1 MRRPQFRCH
10 DYAFELTG
18 DPQIV
23 STLEALLADLT
34 TSDAADP
41 HTWDIETFKAHA
53 RVVVDGTDAGD
64 WVLRELLPP
73 NVISTLTVTVIAAHP
88 TTLHLHA
95 GAVVVDGHT
104 VLVVAP
110 SGSGKSTLTCAL
122 IAAGAEYRTDEVV
135 AVDPD
140 GRGVTTYPKPLS
152 VKATG
157 IDAVERLTGMT
168 CPHRDRS
175 WHFPASAIGS
185 LAKGDDAP
193 VTTIAFNSH
202 QPSQPALV
210 EPLHRATAVRLI
222 LADSQDAVVI
232 GPESL
237 VAAAGLT
244 RSAHCLRAT
253 GGDAAEIARAVLD
266 AHRTTVLPGVVE
278 SVPAPGGSASLA
290 RAADV
295 QSVVVDGRA
304 VLYTPE
310 PHRVVEL
317 NESQTVWWLLLD
329 GTPFDQIVDEVV
341 RETGSAWSDVAAAGR
356 TFVAGLRSLGVLRDP

>member
-18 DPQIV
+18 DPEIV
-23 STLEALLADLT
+23 SRLEAMFADLA
-34 TSDAADP
+34 TSETDDP
-41 HTWDIETFKAHA
+41 HVWDIETFQAHA
-53 RVVVDGTDAGD
+53 RVVVDGTDVGEWLVRD
-64 WVLRELLPP
+64 LLPA
-73 NVISTLTVTVIAAHP
+73 NAISTLTVSVIAAHP

-95 GAVVVDGHT
+95 GAVVVDGAT
-104 VLVVAP
+104 VLLVAP
-110 SGSGKSTLTCAL
+110 SGSGKSTLTCGL
-122 IAAGAEYRTDEVV
+122 VAAGAEYRTDEVV

-140 GRGVTTYPKPLS
+140 GRGITTYPKPIS
-152 VKATG
+152 VKASG
-157 IDAVERLTGMT
+157 IAPVEHLTGTT

-175 WHFPASAIGS
+175 WHFPASTIGS
-185 LAKGDDAP
+185 VAAGGDAP

-202 QPSQPALV
+202 EPSQPASV

-237 VAAAGLT
+237 MSAAGLA
-244 RSAHCLRAT
+244 RSANCLRVR
-253 GGDAAEIARAVLD
+253 GGDAAEVARAILD
-266 AHRTTVLPGVVE
+266 AH
-278 SVPAPGGSASLA
+278 PAPVRPGEVGSVSAPEGDSSPA
-290 RAADV
+290 RAGDV

-310 PHRVVEL
+310 PHRLIEL
-317 NESQTVWWLLLD
+317 DESQTVWWLLLD

-341 RETGSAWSDVAAAGR
+341 QVTGSGRAAVIAAGG
-356 TFVAGLRSLGVLRDP
+356 TFVDGFRSLGVLRHP